1 MLASASGIFLALP
14 LGELSSER
22 ETERAF
28 SLPPSDEGGGFAAG
42 EDGGREPKALP
53 LGELSAD
60 RLTEREKEV
69 SATQYR
75 AGLCLSCTCRY
86 FWAAKVPKTAGME
99 WPRKGDRPS
108 RTLPVA
114 PVICVVVARSARCT
128 FVEQRACSLHCAD
141 GAAISQ
147 VMTAPR
153 LRRLKEIKM
162 CAHRVWGHCALAERA
177 PSRFW

>member
-1 MLASASGIFLALP
+1 MEELKQEMLERGLGGLFEALSP
-14 LGELSSER
+14 YAKNAVYMELEEDSCATGGSKMGGEPD
-22 ETERAF
+22 
-28 SLPPSDEGGGFAAG
+28 LP
-42 EDGGREPKALP
+42 
-53 LGELSAD
+53 
-60 RLTEREKEV
+60 
-69 SATQYR
+69 
-75 AGLCLSCTCRY
+75 
-86 FWAAKVPKTAGME
+86 AGME

-114 PVICVVVARSARCT
+114 PVICVAVIRSARCT

-162 CAHRVWGHCALAERA
+162 CAHRVWGRCALAERA